1 MSGLLFAGDG
11 DFFLSQ
17 TANGSKMLCT
27 KINGPVLVLF
37 YSTQCNY
44 CKKLIP
50 IFKKLV
56 GTIGQCSFAMVNI
69 GKARQ
74 VIKDSTFTKNPIEYV
89 PFIIFYVNNKPF
101 FKYKGPPEASEIQK
115 FTVQVCNSLNQK
127 FVQPNQPSHQ
137 GNPPQQG
144 AESLQLEQY
153 QYYDENGNLK
163 EYTTTGTPL
172 YGDDDDEKCYLNFDD
187 AYDDELQPGQKGD
200 IRNSAK
206 HHKKW
211 GDAYEDV
218 PYENYKA
225 VDRKHVNPFITAG
238 NRGGT
243 QGKGKQNNRGPQT
256 AQHQQRGSPPL
267 TQQQIFAQMASQ
279 QMASQQMGQRGP
291 PQQQMSPQM
300 RQQMAL
306 QQQMMAQQQMNQQQQ
321 MASQIPSHIP
331 RQAPQKVSQLV
342 HQQMQQQQL
351 LRSNQQGMQQHPPQQ
366 QIAPQMMPQ
375 QQQMGNPYA
384 QAQRALYSHPT
395 NTANLGKGKASAS
408 GRRNAN
414 RR

>member
-17 TANGSKMLCT
+17 TANGNKMLCT

-127 FVQPNQPSHQ
+127 FVQPSQGVSQGNQPAI
-137 GNPPQQG
+137 PQQG

-153 QYYDENGNLK
+153 QYYDENGVLK

-200 IRNSAK
+200 IRNSSK

-211 GDAYEDV
+211 GDAYVDV

-225 VDRKHVNPFITAG
+225 VNRKHVNPFV
-238 NRGGT
+238 NR
-243 QGKGKQNNRGPQT
+243 GKGKGPQT
-256 AQHQQRGSPPL
+256 AQHSQMASQRGGPPL
-267 TQQQIFAQMASQ
+267 TQQQIFAQMTQQQRGQQLTPQQQQMIAQ
-279 QMASQQMGQRGP
+279 QMASQMTQQQMGQQHP
-291 PQQQMSPQM
+291 V
-300 RQQMAL
+300 
-306 QQQMMAQQQMNQQQQ
+306 
-321 MASQIPSHIP
+321 SHVP
-331 RQAPQKVSQLV
+331 RQAPPKVSQLV

-351 LRSNQQGMQQHPPQQ
+351 LRANQQGMQQQPQRGPPQQ
-366 QIAPQMMPQ
+366 QIP

-395 NTANLGKGKASAS
+395 NTMNLGKGKASAS